1 MSDQQTMTTNSA
13 VATAPPQAANLASI
27 FQKAYARAVALQRM
41 DEQIAAMLEQRQKLE
56 AEFRD
61 AQCEVNA
68 ECERMLN
75 SASIAPAKM
84 LAQMAHGGGGAAG
97 NIGPSGI
104 ATAPGSAGV
113 GSVATAPGM
122 VDPLTNGNG
131 GRLGFAGLSTGSTVR

>member
-1 MSDQQTMTTNSA
+1 MSDQQSTA
-13 VATAPPQAANLASI
+13 VAVTTPPQAANLASI

-61 AQCEVNA
+61 AQGEVNA

-84 LAQMAHGGGGAAG
+84 LAQMAHAGGGNGAVG
-97 NIGPSGI
+97 N
-104 ATAPGSAGV
+104 
-113 GSVATAPGM
+113 VAAAAAAI
-122 VDPLTNGNG
+122 DPVTNGNG
-131 GRLGFAGLSTGSTVR
+131 GRLGFAAGLNNPQIR

>member
-1 MSDQQTMTTNSA
+1 MSDQQTSTTNSA
-13 VATAPPQAANLASI
+13 VVTAPPQAANLASI

-84 LAQMAHGGGGAAG
+84 LAQMANPAAAAMSAAG
-97 NIGPSGI
+97 QPAIE
-104 ATAPGSAGV
+104 
-113 GSVATAPGM
+113 
-122 VDPLTNGNG
+122 PLSNGNG
-131 GRLGFAGLSTGSTVR
+131 GRIGFVGAGAAVNTVGPIR

>member
-1 MSDQQTMTTNSA
+1 MSDQTTA
-13 VATAPPQAANLASI
+13 AATGIAAPPQAANLASI

-56 AEFRD
+56 AEFRE
-61 AQCEVNA
+61 AQGEVNA

-84 LAQMAHGGGGAAG
+84 LAQMAHGGGPAAAAAAG
-97 NIGPSGI
+97 
-104 ATAPGSAGV
+104 AG
-113 GSVATAPGM
+113 GNVATAAV

>member
-1 MSDQQTMTTNSA
+1 MSDQQSTSSA
-13 VATAPPQAANLASI
+13 AIATAPAQAANLASI
-27 FQKAYARAVALQRM
+27 FQKVYARAVALQRM

-61 AQCEVNA
+61 AQSEVNA

-84 LAQMAHGGGGAAG
+84 LAQIAHSTNVAATVPG
-97 NIGPSGI
+97 NVAAAAAA
-104 ATAPGSAGV
+104 AT
-113 GSVATAPGM
+113 

-131 GRLGFAGLSTGSTVR
+131 GRLGFAGALNANPTVR

>member
-1 MSDQQTMTTNSA
+1 MSVESVT
-13 VATAPPQAANLASI
+13 PPQAANLASI

-84 LAQMAHGGGGAAG
+84 LAQMAHSGGGAG
-97 NIGPSGI
+97 NIGPAGI
-104 ATAPGSAGV
+104 ATAPGTAGV
-113 GSVATAPGM
+113 GSVATAAGM